1 MGGFRWADPQSRSAF
16 AIAAP
21 GYPLIF
27 AAGFATLIFALL
39 EIAGLALAG
48 LAVTFFFCWFFRDPD
63 RATPEAEN
71 AVISAADGKVV
82 CVRPLESNPFGTG
95 RCLNIGVFMNVFN
108 VHVNRV
114 PLDGTV
120 AAIRYAPGRFYPA
133 DKDRAWR
140 LNEHNAVI
148 VRTKTGHEIAVVQV
162 AGLVARRIICTV
174 AQNQNMTAGQR
185 FGMICF
191 GSRVDLYLPE
201 NTEPAVRVGDKVK
214 AGQSIMGYM
223 Q

>member
-1 MGGFRWADPQSRSAF
+1 MGNFRWADPQSRSAF

-21 GYPLIF
+21 GYPLIA

-39 EIAGLALAG
+39 ETTVLALIG
-48 LAVTFFFCWFFRDPD
+48 LGITFFFCWFFRDPD
-63 RATPEAEN
+63 RATPDVAN

-82 CVRPLESNPFGTG
+82 CVRPLESSEFVEG

-108 VHVNRV
+108 VHVNRI
-114 PLDGTV
+114 PFDGTIES
-120 AAIRYAPGRFYPA
+120 IRYEPGRFYPA

-140 LNEHNAVI
+140 LNEHNAVALQTDNG
-148 VRTKTGHEIAVVQV
+148 RRMAVVQV
-162 AGLVARRIICTV
+162 AGLLARRILCTV
-174 AQNQNMTAGQR
+174 AQNMEVTAGQR

-201 NTEPAVRVGDKVK
+201 NTEPAVRVGDRVK
-214 AGQSIMGYM
+214 AGQTIMGFLH
-223 Q
+223 